1 MDETHDSIETLPETE
16 KVSSAMPRRRKWQ
29 TPRVLIADTALVGA
43 QMNICSDG
51 NNGSIS

>member
-1 MDETHDSIETLPETE
+1 MDEIHNSIETLPETE
-16 KVSSAMPRRRKWQ
+16 EASPAASRRKWQ
-29 TPRVLIADTALVGA
+29 TPRVLLADATLVGA